1 MSFLTLKMAWLEA
14 TQETR
19 IDGAQEE
26 LHATHARLQLFLG
39 RQNITEHKIGRGKV
53 ENKLEIPI
61 YYLAEWLSENWW
73 VMLFE
78 PRKDEDSEDPGFIGR
93 HSILT
98 AQHGF
103 PLPALSIIPF
113 GRSIRLN
120 CSPRKA
126 TFANVSF
133 CIDAFGDEFTEGVQ
147 ITLSKFL
154 NDIDERLR
162 SFGIKDTNFQVA
174 WNEIRSFSAEEKAF
188 CELIGSLGLAPSC
201 VSDAISNAVER
212 LFKILGPRAVR
223 DFCLAVTPD
232 QTLSSMASAEELSE
246 KLPQLNDAKLDAL
259 IKADLPSENFNAPS
273 WRRGMQAAK
282 NLREKLGIDVK
293 DDEGA
298 TKIFEALNINMSHCN
313 LRKNGLM
320 PFSGAIDRQ
329 GNVAKIALL
338 PEGTSHRR
346 FAAGRATY
354 LTWVS
359 GDQSRR
365 LMTNAVTRD
374 QQASRQFAA
383 EILIPQAYLKMLAQ
397 SHRKLSHDHVFEIA
411 QLRGAMP
418 DVAFKQ
424 AYNAGITVAAI

>member
-1 MSFLTLKMAWLEA
+1 MSFLTFKKSWLTDNA
-14 TQETR
+14 AKG
-19 IDGAQEE
+19 DA
-26 LHATHARLQLFLG
+26 LDATHARLQICLG
-39 RQNITEHKIGRGKV
+39 KQNITEYKIGRKTD
-53 ENKLEIPI
+53 NKLEIPL
-61 YYLAEWLSENWW
+61 YYLAEWLAENWW
-73 VMLFE
+73 VILFE
-78 PRKDEDSEDPGFIGR
+78 PMKDEENDDPGFIRR
-93 HSILT
+93 HSILS

-133 CIDAFGDEFTEGVQ
+133 FVDAFGDESTDDVQ
-147 ITLSKFL
+147 NTLSKFL
-154 NDIDERLR
+154 NDSDERLR
-162 SFGIKDTNFQVA
+162 TFGIEDTNFQAA
-174 WNEIRSFSAEEKAF
+174 WNEISNLSPEEKAF

-201 VSDAISNAVER
+201 VNDEISNAVEK
-212 LFKILGPRAVR
+212 LLGILGPRAVR
-223 DFCLAVTPD
+223 DFCLAVAPAQVLT
-232 QTLSSMASAEELSE
+232 SMASAEEISE
-246 KLPQLNDAKLDAL
+246 RLPKLTDAKLDAL
-259 IKADLPSENFNAPS
+259 IKTDLPSENFKAPS

-293 DDEGA
+293 DENGA
-298 TKIFEALNINMSHCN
+298 TKIFEVLNIDLSHFDSKSKKSGSA
-313 LRKNGLM
+313 L
-320 PFSGAIDRQ
+320 FSGAIDRQ

-338 PEGTSHRR
+338 AEGTSHRR

-359 GDQSRR
+359 GNEARR

-383 EILIPQAYLKMLAQ
+383 EILVPQSYLKVLAQ
-397 SHRKLSHDHVFEIA
+397 SKGKLSHDHVIEIA
-411 QLRGAMP
+411 QSRGAMP

-424 AYNAGITVAAI
+424 AYNAGISVAAI